1 MAAAA
6 IWAVPMF
13 HLQQVQLQALALC
26 PSRKFV
32 SIEIL
37 DHFHISLQ
45 TRPGMIFLLG
55 DWTWAM
61 KTFLLSL
68 VTFIASFFRSRLSM
82 QMEILV
88 LRHQLSLYQRS
99 GKRPPIKPADR
110 ILWSWISRI
119 WSGWRDVL
127 IIVKPKTVI
136 AWQRKRFREHW
147 AKLSRSGKAG
157 RPRLGKEVRDLI
169 RKMSQANPGW
179 GSPRILG
186 ELNKVGIDVAK
197 STVEKY
203 MVRTRRP
210 PSPTWK
216 AFLKNHVKDLV
227 SIDFFVVPTVRFKVL
242 FVLVMLAHHRR
253 RVIHFNVTEHPT
265 EAWTA
270 QQIVEA
276 FPWDEALIFFRFSR
290 KWDFDTIIEKRGTYS
305 NIEI

>member
-1 MAAAA
+1 M
-6 IWAVPMF
+6 
-13 HLQQVQLQALALC
+13 
-26 PSRKFV
+26 
-32 SIEIL
+32 
-37 DHFHISLQ
+37 
-45 TRPGMIFLLG
+45 
-55 DWTWAM
+55 
-61 KTFLLSL
+61 
-68 VTFIASFFRSRLSM
+68 
-82 QMEILV
+82 
-88 LRHQLSLYQRS
+88 
-99 GKRPPIKPADR
+99 
-110 ILWSWISRI
+110 
-119 WSGWRDVL
+119 
-127 IIVKPKTVI
+127 
-136 AWQRKRFREHW
+136 
-147 AKLSRSGKAG
+147 SRSGKPG
-157 RPRLGKEVRDLI
+157 RPRVGKEVRDLI

-276 FPWDEALIFFRFSR
+276 FPWDEAPRFLLRDRDRVYGSAYRERVKKMGIEEALIAPSSPWQSPYAERLIGSIR
-290 KWDFDTIIEKRGTYS
+290 RECLNHVIVMNERHLKRILSGYFDYYHRWRTHLSLNMDCPEPRPIQPPEQGNVFEFPEVGGLHHRYVRRAA
-305 NIEI
+305 